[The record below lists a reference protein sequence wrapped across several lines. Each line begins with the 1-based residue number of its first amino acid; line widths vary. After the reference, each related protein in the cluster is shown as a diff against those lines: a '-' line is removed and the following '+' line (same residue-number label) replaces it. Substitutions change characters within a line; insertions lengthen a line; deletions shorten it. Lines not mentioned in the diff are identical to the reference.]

1 MRGLLED
8 LKHALRVYRRTPGA
22 SLMVVVVLAIGM
34 AFVAAFL
41 SLYSD
46 LILRPEPGFERKG
59 GRIVSVGSSDGR
71 SAGGLPLELLER
83 MAEEVSTLDALAGA
97 MPQQFLLGPERESF
111 RGELVTRRF
120 FSGLRPEMALGR
132 GFTEAEHES
141 EAEPVVVISWRLWQ
155 EQFEGRA
162 DVIGETLEITSEAS
176 RAVMI
181 SVPAQ
186 PGSAAASPAA
196 QEPAVTRFSI
206 VGVMGRQ
213 FTGTLP
219 AGEPAFEARFWMPVE
234 RGLSLSFPDSA
245 GPLVATMTRSLVV
258 RGIGRLNPDAS
269 IAAVANE
276 LSVRFA
282 DEQYLQQRA
291 GMQYEVIDRIVQNI
305 FTQRATQRQL
315 QLFLGASMLLALVA
329 AANVS
334 LFLLARAPGRRRELG
349 IRMSVGAPVRRLA
362 RQLASEAA
370 VLVVAAAVLGIAL
383 SSWLAQFL
391 RGLPF
396 LRQAQWYD
404 VTLLDWRVLGL
415 VGVFLLALTLLVS
428 LAPILGLRR
437 LGIAASSRQVSARA
451 TVAQRIAGTA
461 QIAVAGVL
469 GGAALAF
476 AWHLIALLVE
486 YPGYR
491 TDLVAVAY
499 RVTLP
504 SGPIMIGA
512 DGQIPGVVD
521 ATRRREA
528 FAAIPGVT
536 EVSLATSAPGMPGS
550 SPQGMLPDPSNPA
563 TRVPFFTLT
572 IDPAYVE
579 LLGLRMLPGG
589 RDLRDSEPG
598 SVLVNQTF
606 ARRFYGREDVVGEL
620 VPGAGMAGSR
630 GQSSQIVGVLQ
641 DLSYSHP
648 LADVNPSIF
657 SLASSLNF
665 GGIVLA
671 RSELPLEAL
680 RKPFEDVARSLDLS
694 LNGAVTSLAEARSR
708 MLAPDRARG
717 LLTIGTAALVVLL
730 AAFGFYGTQRYLVA
744 AGRREYAIRASLG
757 AGPRALGWL
766 VFRRGLLLGLPGLLL
781 GLPLAFVLVAWLR
794 DDYVSRNVPPVLVTL
809 LVALLL
815 VLLLLAASLG
825 PARLARRTQPAPL
838 LRED

>member
-1 MRGLLED
+1 MKGLIDD
-8 LKHALRVYRRTPGA
+8 LKHALRLYRRTPGS
-22 SLMVVVVLAIGM
+22 SLMVVAVLAIGM

-59 GRIVSVGSSDGR
+59 GRIVSVGVSDGR
-71 SAGGLPLELLER
+71 NAGGLPFELLER
-83 MAEEVSTLDALAGA
+83 MADEVTTLEALAGA
-97 MPQQFLLGPERESF
+97 SPQQFLLGPARDSVL
-111 RGELVTRRF
+111 GELVTREF
-120 FSGLRPEMALGR
+120 FSGLRPQLALGR
-132 GFTEAEHES
+132 GFVETEHDA
-141 EAEPVVVISWRLWQ
+141 EAEPVIVISWRLWQ
-155 EQFEGRA
+155 EQFEGRP
-162 DVIGETLEITSEAS
+162 DVIGETLEVSTEAS
-176 RAVMI
+176 RTIMVA
-181 SVPAQ
+181 A
-186 PGSAAASPAA
+186 PGQSQQAGVTPPEQERAST
-196 QEPAVTRFSI
+196 QFRI

-219 AGEPAFEARFWMPVE
+219 AGDAALEARFWMPIE
-234 RGLSLSFPDSA
+234 RGLSMTLPPGMA
-245 GPLVATMTRSLVV
+245 LQTATFARMMTV
-258 RGIGRLNPDAS
+258 RGIGRLKSGAR
-269 IAAVANE
+269 IEAVANE
-276 LSVRFA
+276 LSSRFA
-282 DEQYLQQRA
+282 DEQLLQQRA

-315 QLFLGASMLLALVA
+315 QLFLGASVLLALVA

-349 IRMSVGAPVRRLA
+349 IRMAVGAPTRRLA

-370 VLVVAAAVLGIAL
+370 ILVIAAAVLGIAL

-396 LRQAQWYD
+396 LRQAQWYE

-415 VGVFLLALTLLVS
+415 VGVFLLLLTLLVS
-428 LAPILGLRR
+428 LAPILGLKR

-499 RVTLP
+499 RVNLP
-504 SGPIMIGA
+504 TGMIVMGS

-521 ATRRREA
+521 AVRRREA

-536 EVSLATSAPGMPGS
+536 DVSLATSAPGMPGS
-550 SPQGMLPDPSNPA
+550 SSQGTLPDPANSA
-563 TRVPFFTLT
+563 TRIPYFTLT
-572 IDPAYVE
+572 IDRDYVD
-579 LLGLRMLPGG
+579 LLGLRLLPGG
-589 RDLRDSEPG
+589 RSLSDNEPG

-620 VPGAGMAGSR
+620 IPGSGLPGDTRPSP
-630 GQSSQIVGVLQ
+630 QIIGVLQ
-641 DLSYSHP
+641 DLSYAHP
-648 LADVNPSIF
+648 LADVNPSLF
-657 SLASSLNF
+657 TLASGLNF

-671 RSELPLEAL
+671 RSALSPAAL
-680 RKPFEDVARSLDLS
+680 RRPFQEVARSLDLT
-694 LNGAVTSLAEARSR
+694 LNGDVTSLAEARGR

-717 LLTIGTAALVVLL
+717 FLTIGTAALVVLL

-744 AGRREYAIRASLG
+744 AGRREYAIRAAVG
-757 AGPRALGWL
+757 AGPRALGRL
-766 VFRRGLLLGLPGLLL
+766 VFRRGLLLGLPGLLI

-794 DDYVSRNVPPVLVTL
+794 DDYVSRGVPPLVITL
-809 LVALLL
+809 LVALGLI
-815 VLLLLAASLG
+815 VLLLLASLG

>member
-1 MRGLLED
+1 MRGLVED

-59 GRIVSVGSSDGR
+59 GRIVSVGTSDGR
-71 SAGGLPLELLER
+71 NASGLPLELLER
-83 MAEEVSTLDALAGA
+83 MAEEVSTLDALAGV
-97 MPQQFLLGPERESF
+97 MPQQFLLGPEREPS
-111 RGELVTRRF
+111 RGELVTRLF

-132 GFTEAEHES
+132 GFTEAEHEP
-141 EAEPVVVISWRLWQ
+141 EAEPVLVISWRLWQ
-155 EQFEGRA
+155 EQFEGRS
-162 DVIGETLEITSEAS
+162 DVIGETLEITSEVS
-176 RAVMI
+176 RSI
-181 SVPAQ
+181 SSVQAQ
-186 PGSAAASPAA
+186 PGSGAASPDA
-196 QEPAVTRFSI
+196 QEPAVTRFRI
-206 VGVMGRQ
+206 VGVMERQ

-219 AGEPAFEARFWMPVE
+219 AGEPGFEARFWMPIE
-234 RGLSLSFPDSA
+234 RGLSLSYPDSA
-245 GPLVATMTRSLVV
+245 GPLAATIRRSLGV
-258 RGIGRLNPDAS
+258 RGIGRLHPDAS
-269 IAAVANE
+269 IAGVANE
-276 LSVRFA
+276 LSARFS
-282 DEQYLQQRA
+282 DESYLQQRA

-315 QLFLGASMLLALVA
+315 QLFLGASVLLALVA

-404 VTLLDWRVLGL
+404 VTLLDGRVLGL

-437 LGIAASSRQVSARA
+437 MGIAASSRQVSARA

-499 RVTLP
+499 RVILP
-504 SGPIMIGA
+504 SGPIMIGS
-512 DGQIPGVVD
+512 DGQIAGVVD
-521 ATRRREA
+521 ASRRREA

-550 SPQGMLPDPSNPA
+550 SSQGMLPDPSNPA
-563 TRVPFFTLT
+563 TRIPFFTLT

-606 ARRFYGREDVVGEL
+606 ANRFFGREDVVGEL
-620 VPGAGMAGSR
+620 APGSGMAGAR
-630 GQSSQIVGVLQ
+630 GRSSQIVGVLQ

-657 SLASSLNF
+657 TLASGLNF

-680 RKPFEDVARSLDLS
+680 RKPFEDVAGSLDLT
-694 LNGAVTSLAEARSR
+694 LNGEVTSLAEARSR

-717 LLTIGTAALVVLL
+717 LLTIGTAALVVVL

-766 VFRRGLLLGLPGLLL
+766 VFRRGLRLGLPGLLL

-794 DDYVSRNVPPVLVTL
+794 DDYVSRNVSPLLVTL

-815 VLLLLAASLG
+815 VALLLAASLG